1 MNVPVLFPFVL
12 QNLGMHEH
20 LAYYGDR
27 TTEALLALADSLASS
42 AGQPHHTATIHGVE
56 KTSNSP
62 GCNFSG
68 FVLVKKVPGTLHFV
82 ARAPGH
88 SVDFLNM
95 NMSHYVHSFYFGN
108 LPSPRRR
115 RALAQLH
122 PLGLNDDWADK
133 LRGRSFI
140 APSVGATYEHYM
152 QVVLTSIEPKS
163 TPQHFFDAYE
173 YTVQSH
179 AYDATDH
186 AAAKFTYRMS
196 PVQIVVSEKP
206 KPLYHFLTAV
216 CAVVGGVF
224 TVAGIIDGMVHTVN
238 TMAKKVDLGKHA

>member
-1 MNVPVLFPFVL
+1 
-12 QNLGMHEH
+12 MHEH

-27 TTEALLALADSLASS
+27 THESLLKLAEDLIPS
-42 AGQPHHTATIHGVE
+42 AGQPHHAATIAGIA
-56 KTSNSP
+56 KATKSP

-95 NMSHYVHSFYFGN
+95 NMSHFVHHFFFGN

-115 RALAQLH
+115 RALGALH
-122 PLGLNDDWADK
+122 PLGLSDDWADK
-133 LRGRSFI
+133 LRGRSFMS
-140 APSVGATYEHYM
+140 PSAGATYEHYM
-152 QVVLTSIEPKS
+152 QVVLTSIEPRGAAS
-163 TPQHFFDAYE
+163 ARFDAYE

-179 AYDATDH
+179 AYDAVDH
-186 AAAKFTYRMS
+186 AAAKYTYRMS
-196 PVQIVVSEKP
+196 PVQIVVTERP
-206 KPLYHFLTAV
+206 KALYHFLTAV

-224 TVAGIIDGMVHTVN
+224 TVAGIIDGMVHQVN
-238 TMAKKVDLGKHA
+238 KIAKKVDLGKHS

>member
-1 MNVPVLFPFVL
+1 MLALHSFEL
-12 QNLGMHEH
+12 QNQGHHEH

-27 TTEALLALADSLASS
+27 TLEALVGLADELAPS
-42 AGQPHHTATIHGVE
+42 AGLPHHAARIDGVE
-56 KTSNSP
+56 KIRGVP
-62 GCNFSG
+62 GCNFYG

-88 SVDFLNM
+88 SVDYLNM
-95 NMSHYVHSFYFGN
+95 NLSHYVHHLYFGN

-115 RALAQLH
+115 QQLAKLH
-122 PLGLNDDWADK
+122 PLGLSDDWADK
-133 LRGRSFI
+133 LRGQSFI
-140 APSVGATYEHYM
+140 SPSAGATYEHYM
-152 QVVLTSIEPKS
+152 QVVLTSIEPKAN
-163 TPQHFFDAYE
+163 PQARFDAYE

-179 AYDATDH
+179 AYDASDH

-196 PVQIVVSEKP
+196 PIQIMVTERP

-224 TVAGIIDGMVHTVN
+224 TVAGIIDGMVHQVN
-238 TMAKKVDLGKHA
+238 KMAKKVELGKHS